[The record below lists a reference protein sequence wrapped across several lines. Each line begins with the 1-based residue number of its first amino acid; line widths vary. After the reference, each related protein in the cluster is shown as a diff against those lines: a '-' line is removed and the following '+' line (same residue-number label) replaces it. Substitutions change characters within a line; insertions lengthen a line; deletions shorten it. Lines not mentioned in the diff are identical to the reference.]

1 MGNDIVFDEA
11 REAGESSETSADRR
25 STGTAQQAQSAT
37 AIFQTGQYYSATT
50 TSTFPEVLGK
60 GKACLQCRSHKRRCD
75 GKRPMCS
82 NCFRGKRQCTFKE
95 TTTYS
100 RARKR
105 DLLQTVDVLE
115 ARLAELQIA
124 RAGKKSGKDEDVP
137 PDQLQFCEA
146 VPSGISSHASFLSE
160 GSHSLSSTPR
170 TDQSA
175 SPEEWWMS
183 DPPAAPMQHH
193 LLEMFLSNK
202 ERLLFY
208 LHVGRFWRSLSPDH
222 EGSPPLPGLL
232 NAMYLLACYWS
243 SDPALLSLQPHF
255 LSLARRHQAETLGA
269 SGTCLVQWL
278 QASCLLS
285 FYLSDNCRCLEARQ
299 EISGAIPVLMM
310 CRLHKI
316 TSSTWHPPMV
326 THGNQDMEVESPT
339 GLLPPPKD
347 SFELGERIWL
357 FWMAY
362 TFDLMISLVYGL
374 EPNRLLVAET
384 TTVWPRTFEEYERL
398 TFSIPDGSCSSLF
411 LLDPPPPFDP
421 PCTLFALRCKAA
433 VILARVTLFA
443 TSCTS
448 EYIRTPAFFS
458 RFHEFHRA
466 VSVFLEGLPPIQYN
480 PTQGMPSGASSP
492 QINLVIFSIHTVTQF
507 IHIQLYDAAGLE
519 SDVFS
524 RLYDRRLATARKIA
538 LLTRAFIS
546 SGINPGRLP
555 IMCTACWFP
564 TASVLAQHARRLT
577 VSHDE
582 TGDLKAT
589 QADLATMLV
598 AVTELSKVFWI
609 YTVALDR
616 LQAYINGDSDTE
628 LSTSLVRTRTRLSRG
643 NTPQL
648 TFRY

>member
-384 TTVWPRTFEEYERL
+384 TTVWPRTFEEYER
-398 TFSIPDGSCSSLF
+398 
-411 LLDPPPPFDP
+411 
-421 PCTLFALRCKAA
+421 
-433 VILARVTLFA
+433 
-443 TSCTS
+443 
-448 EYIRTPAFFS
+448 
-458 RFHEFHRA
+458 EFHRA